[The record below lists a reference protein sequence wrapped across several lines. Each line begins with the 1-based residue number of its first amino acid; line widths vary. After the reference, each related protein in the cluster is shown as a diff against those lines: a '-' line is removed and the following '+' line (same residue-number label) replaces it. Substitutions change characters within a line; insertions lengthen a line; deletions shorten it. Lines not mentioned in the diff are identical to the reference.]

1 MININATLL
10 VQLVNFLL
18 LMYLLNRI
26 LFRPML
32 RVLEERRERTE
43 GRRKKAAQ
51 LDSESQA
58 IWDDYQKRIQA
69 AKADADRT
77 RTQLIRQGEA
87 ERERLLA
94 AATAQSDKAVAQ
106 VRARLRGEAEEAR
119 RSLRA
124 QAAQLA
130 ESVAQ
135 RILGRTV

>member
-1 MININATLL
+1 MININATLV

-43 GRRKKAAQ
+43 GRRTKAAQ
-51 LDSESQA
+51 LESEAQA
-58 IWDDYQKRIQA
+58 IWDDYQKRIHA
-69 AKADADRT
+69 AKADADRS
-77 RTQLIRQGEA
+77 RTQLVRQGET
-87 ERERLLA
+87 ERDRLLA
-94 AATAQSDKAVAQ
+94 AATAEADKAVAQ

-124 QAAQLA
+124 QAGQVA
-130 ESVAQ
+130 ESIAQ
-135 RILGRTV
+135 RILGRAV

>member
-10 VQLVNFLL
+10 VQLANFLL

-43 GRRKKAAQ
+43 GRRKQADQ
-51 LDSESQA
+51 LDSEAQA
-58 IWDDYQKRIQA
+58 LWDDYQKRIHA

-77 RTQLIRQGEA
+77 RSQLIRQGEV
-87 ERERLLA
+87 ERERLLE
-94 AATAQSDKAVAQ
+94 AATAESDKAVAQ

-119 RSLRA
+119 RALRA